1 MRIIL
6 KQINLA
12 TYLVEFQHV
21 KIMKKIKTIFLT
33 FFLALVNVSTVLAG
47 NPPPP
52 QQSQKSANT
61 LDANADDDPPT
72 HPNLPIDQ
80 DLVYLVIG
88 GLILGAS
95 VIYKNKIKKA
105 SM

>member
-33 FFLALVNVSTVLAG
+33 FFLALVNVSHVFADPPGTPG
-47 NPPPP
+47 N
-52 QQSQKSANT
+52 
-61 LDANADDDPPT
+61 LPPT

-80 DLVYLVIG
+80 GLVYLSIA

-95 VIYKNKIKKA
+95 VIYRNKIKKA

>member
-33 FFLALVNVSTVLAG
+33 FFLALVNVSTVF
-47 NPPPP
+47 
-52 QQSQKSANT
+52 
-61 LDANADDDPPT
+61 ADDPGTPGNNPPT

-80 DLVYLVIG
+80 DLVYLIVA

-95 VIYKNKIKKA
+95 VIYRNKIKKA